1 MNAAEQELVRTT
13 FSKLAVM
20 PEVAGAL
27 FYERLFA
34 LNPTFRPL
42 FKERHA
48 HSRRQANDNAHHDR
62 LQLA

>member
-1 MNAAEQELVRTT
+1 MSGPARGGRGANIVNAAEQELVRTT

-34 LNPTFRPL
+34 LN
-42 FKERHA
+42 
-48 HSRRQANDNAHHDR
+48 
-62 LQLA
+62 